1 MSLPARKTG
10 GYSRRGGS
18 PAARHFADEAERYKK
33 LVELQGDYLS
43 LATQDGELLY
53 VNAAYAGLYAETP
66 ETMIGRNC

>member
-1 MSLPARKTG
+1 M
-10 GYSRRGGS
+10 
-18 PAARHFADEAERYKK
+18 ARHFADEAERYKK

-66 ETMIGRNC
+66 ETMIDTATCSTSCPSRSAQR